1 MTPEQIVTLREAL
14 GLSQAEFAQLFGV
27 HQMTVSKWERRREA
41 PLATPTPYQTA
52 LMQDFSR
59 AAQAKRAEVQQT
71 VKNILVSAG
80 VVAALFFLLSQARK

>member
-1 MTPEQIVTLREAL
+1 MTPEQIVTLRGAL

-27 HQMTVSKWERRREA
+27 HQMTVSKWERRLQA

-52 LMQDFSR
+52 LMQAFGR
-59 AAQAKRAEVQQT
+59 AAQAKQADVQQK
-71 VKNILVSAG
+71 VKNLLVSAG

>member
-1 MTPEQIVTLREAL
+1 MAPEQIVRLRTAL

-27 HQMTVSKWERRREA
+27 HQMTVSKWERRHQP

-52 LMQDFSR
+52 LMQAFSV
-59 AAQAKRAEVQQT
+59 AAQAKQADVQQK
-71 VKNILVSAG
+71 VKNILVGAG